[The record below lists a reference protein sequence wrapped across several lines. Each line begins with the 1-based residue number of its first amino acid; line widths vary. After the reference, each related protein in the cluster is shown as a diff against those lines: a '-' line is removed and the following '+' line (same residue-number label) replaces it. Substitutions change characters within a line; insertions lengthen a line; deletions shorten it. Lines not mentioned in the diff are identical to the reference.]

1 MACQINYV
9 SYVYSIASER
19 NLHVIFVRLFDTL
32 LVNLVQNAMT
42 STCLFFYFI
51 NIHALAIGV

>member
-19 NLHVIFVRLFDTL
+19 NLHVIFYDILTHISKFGTKCNDKHMPVF
-32 LVNLVQNAMT
+32 
-42 STCLFFYFI
+42 FI
-51 NIHALAIGV
+51 NIQALAIGL